1 MKPAWDKLMKQ
12 YEGSATALVAD
23 VDCTEAGKDLCE
35 THGVDGFPT
44 IKYGDPSDLQT
55 YEGGRDAKDL
65 QKFAKENLKP
75 MCSVK
80 NIDLCDGEKKK
91 LIAQYQAMDLK
102 ALDEL
107 ISGKETEEKAAST
120 TFDAEVEKLQK
131 RYEEL
136 EKEKKEALQNIKE
149 SGLGLMKAVR
159 ASLKDAKKE
168 L

>member
-1 MKPAWDKLMKQ
+1 MKPDWDKLIKE
-12 YEGSATALVAD
+12 YADSTTALVAD

-35 THGVDGFPT
+35 THGVEGFPT
-44 IKYGDPSDLQT
+44 IKYGDPSDLQDF
-55 YEGGRDAKDL
+55 EGEREFSAL

-80 NIDLCDGEKKK
+80 NLDLCDDAKKA
-91 LIAQYQAMDLK
+91 LIKKYQAMDGS
-102 ALDEL
+102 ALNDL
-107 ISGKETEEKAAST
+107 IIEKETEEKEASKN
-120 TFDAEVEKLQK
+120 FDEEVEKLQK

-136 EKEKKEALQNIKE
+136 EKEKKDQLAAIKD

-159 ASLKDAKKE
+159 ASLGASKGE